1 MESSDEKDSG
11 KQGVQFVPS
20 TGSLIGGIDSDKRSR
35 TTEAMADLQLGI
47 SGVTKQ
53 LNGVSDGKLLAQGM
67 EAFART
73 CSIFL
78 RKTVL
83 GDFGRRETRL
93 LDDQILETTGL
104 RFDRL
109 RKIPSDRR
117 RTIEVV
123 LSHAGAVA
131 EFTRLDDH
139 THEPLETY
147 VLPAAAQELKLS
159 IEWPLPGAAD
169 WTGIPSEDVPWRVHS
184 DQLFEEIAGVS
195 LNCDDWLAQQV
206 VLFDGKSISLKKM
219 IQTVVNYDGAHSVNV
234 SRLFTPKGHHPSK
247 ASKDPEPHILNAVTF
262 AGYRYFNLIVIEC
275 AIYLYNKLLD
285 VESIQRPHGEIY
297 VFSWCFISSPEQAVS
312 TRPDWARFQGS
323 MTVSFSG
330 TPRVITHSIKAVT

>member
-1 MESSDEKDSG
+1 MESSDENDSG

-20 TGSLIGGIDSDKRSR
+20 TGSLIGGIPKDKRSR
-35 TTEAMADLQLGI
+35 ITEAMADLQIGI

-53 LNGVSDGKLLAQGM
+53 LDGVSDGKLLAQGM

-117 RTIEVV
+117 RTIEVAHG
-123 LSHAGAVA
+123 HAGAVFKA
-131 EFTRLDDH
+131 TRFEDH

-147 VLPAAAQELKLS
+147 VLSAAPQEFKLS
-159 IEWPLPGAAD
+159 IEWPLPGTAD
-169 WTGIPSEDVPWRVHS
+169 WTGIPSEDAPWRVHA
-184 DQLFEEIAGVS
+184 DQLFEENAGTS

-234 SRLFTPKGHHPSK
+234 DRLATPEGHDPSR
-247 ASKDPEPHILNAVTF
+247 ASKDPELHILNAVTF

-275 AIYLYNKLLD
+275 AMYLYKKLLD
-285 VESIQRPHGEIY
+285 VESIQRPYGEIY
-297 VFSWCFISSPEQAVS
+297 VFSLCVICSPEQADS

-323 MTVSFSG
+323 MMVRYSS
-330 TPRVITHSIKAVT
+330 TPSVITHSIKAVT

>member
-1 MESSDEKDSG
+1 MKGSDEKDSG

-20 TGSLIGGIDSDKRSR
+20 TGSLIGGLHKDKLSR
-35 TTEAMADLQLGI
+35 ITGAMADLQLGI
-47 SGVTKQ
+47 SGVHKQ
-53 LNGVSDGKLLAQGM
+53 LDGVSDGKLRVQWM

-83 GDFGRRETRL
+83 GDSGRRETRL

-123 LSHAGAVA
+123 LGHAGAVF
-131 EFTRLDDH
+131 EMTRLDDH
-139 THEPLETY
+139 THEPLETE
-147 VLPAAAQELKLS
+147 VMSAAAQELKLS
-159 IEWPLPGAAD
+159 IEWPLPGTAD
-169 WTGIPSEDVPWRVHS
+169 WTGIPSEDAPWRVHV
-184 DQLFEEIAGVS
+184 DQLFEENTGTR

-219 IQTVVNYDGAHSVNV
+219 IQTVVNYDGAHSVDV
-234 SRLFTPKGHHPSK
+234 GCLFTPEGHIPSR
-247 ASKDPEPHILNAVTF
+247 ASKDPAPHILNAVTF
-262 AGYRYFNLIVIEC
+262 FGHRYFNLIVIEC
-275 AIYLYNKLLD
+275 AMYLYKKLLG
-285 VESIQRPHGEIY
+285 VESIKRPHGDIY
-297 VFSWCFISSPEQAVS
+297 VFSLCVICSPEQADS
-312 TRPDWARFQGS
+312 TRPDWARFQGT
-323 MTVSFSG
+323 MPVTFSG
-330 TPRVITHSIKAVT
+330 TPSVITHSIKAVT